1 VGAARRAGQGN
12 SNRLWL
18 TTPEPP
24 MPDGRVLI
32 VIPTYNER
40 DNLET
45 LFSGIREHRPDADIL
60 VIDDASPDGTAD
72 LAESLGTRMRV
83 SVLRRAGKL
92 GIGSAYRDGF
102 RRGLEQGYD
111 LLVSMDADLSHDPRY
126 LPSLVELTRDADVAI
141 GSRYLHGV
149 SVVNWDLKRLA
160 LSVGGNTYARWVT
173 GLPVRDCTSG
183 FQCFRREVLE
193 RIDVGRLQSNS
204 YAFLVELKF
213 RAHHLGF
220 RLRETPIIFINRRSG
235 LSKNGVGTIFS
246 SMWTVSTLSLR
257 RV

>member
-1 VGAARRAGQGN
+1 MSTSRI
-12 SNRLWL
+12 
-18 TTPEPP
+18 
-24 MPDGRVLI
+24 LI
-32 VIPTYNER
+32 VIPTYKER
-40 DNLET
+40 ENLET
-45 LFSGIREHRPDADIL
+45 LFTSIREHQPEADIL
-60 VIDDASPDGTAD
+60 VVDDASPDGTAEY
-72 LAESLGTRMRV
+72 AESLGARIGRV
-83 SVLRRAGKL
+83 SVMRRAGRF

-111 LLVSMDADLSHDPRY
+111 RLVSMDGDLSHDPSY
-126 LPSLVELTRDADVAI
+126 LPDLIRLAESADVAI
-141 GSRYLHGV
+141 GSRYVHGI

-160 LSVGGNTYARWVT
+160 LSVGGNRYARLVT

-193 RIDVGRLQSNS
+193 RVGVGRLRSNG

-213 RAHHLGF
+213 LAHRYGF
-220 RLRETPIIFINRRSG
+220 RLRELPIIFIDRRFG

-246 SMWTVSTLSLR
+246 SMWTVSTLPFR

>member
-1 VGAARRAGQGN
+1 MSTSRI
-12 SNRLWL
+12 
-18 TTPEPP
+18 
-24 MPDGRVLI
+24 LI
-32 VIPTYNER
+32 VIPTYKER
-40 DNLET
+40 ENLET
-45 LFSGIREHRPDADIL
+45 LFTSIREHQPEADIL
-60 VIDDASPDGTAD
+60 VVDDASPDGTAEY
-72 LAESLGTRMRV
+72 AESLGARIGRV
-83 SVLRRAGKL
+83 CVLRRAGRF

-111 LLVSMDADLSHDPRY
+111 RLVSMDGDLSHDPSY
-126 LPSLVELTRDADVAI
+126 LPDLVRLTESADVAI
-141 GSRYLHGV
+141 GSRYVHGI

-160 LSVGGNTYARWVT
+160 LSVGGNRYARLVT

-193 RIDVGRLQSNS
+193 RVGVGRLRSNG

-213 RAHHLGF
+213 LAHRYGF
-220 RLRETPIIFINRRSG
+220 RLRELPIIFIDRRFG

-246 SMWTVSTLSLR
+246 SMWTVSTLPFR